1 MIDRYA
7 ALVLLGIAFVFGF
20 TATKGLR
27 DGFTR
32 IPIAF
37 FEFEEF
43 DRIENPANFWGV
55 TVLNS
60 GIAIIMV
67 STISYWIMNGMI
79 E

>member
-7 ALVLLGIAFVFGF
+7 ALVLLGIAFVFGY

-37 FEFEEF
+37 IELEEF
-43 DRIENPANFWGV
+43 DRIEIQPIFGE
-55 TVLNS
+55 LQF
-60 GIAIIMV
+60 
-67 STISYWIMNGMI
+67 
-79 E
+79 